1 MKDKN
6 SMRLNLGFMGI
17 DPLGSTLELVR
28 LAEECGLNGAVSAE
42 HLGFHDAVVP
52 SALYLQQTSR
62 LEIALVGL
70 SAVGRHPGLM
80 AMELASLSEI
90 GHGRLRVQV
99 GTGAPNLVA
108 KFGGDMSRP
117 LPMARSLVENLKSLL
132 AGDVLTGDFPAGT
145 FKEYGLQV
153 YDGAQLAPYKGSAVP
168 VDLMAVQPRMLRLS
182 AEIADGVALS
192 AGCSGSFLA
201 EEVKNLE
208 AELANNGRNRED
220 FRITAFTYSVISP
233 DAENHVAKLRHILGN
248 YKPEAAAKR
257 MRGVLDGQ
265 AYLEAAL
272 CDQALAVENFF
283 TPEVLGKVAI
293 VANGPDDLRDTLR
306 RYANTGIDALSVHLV
321 GPPQTH
327 AYAVESLATAWE
339 GL

>member
-1 MKDKN
+1 
-6 SMRLNLGFMGI
+6 MRLNIGFMGI
-17 DPLGSTLELVR
+17 DPLESTLQLVR
-28 LAEECGLNGAVSAE
+28 LAEECGLNGVVSAE

-52 SALYLQQTSR
+52 SALYLQQTSQI
-62 LEIALVGL
+62 EVGLVGL

-108 KFGGDMSRP
+108 KFAGDMSGP
-117 LPMARSLVENLKSLL
+117 LSLARSLVENLKLLL
-132 AGDVLTGDFPAGT
+132 AGEVLTGDFPAGA

-153 YDGAQLAPYKGSAVP
+153 YDGAQLVPYKGPAVP

-192 AGCSGSFLA
+192 AGCSESFLS
-201 EEVKNLE
+201 EEVINLE
-208 AELANNGRNRED
+208 TELANNGRNRDD
-220 FRITAFTYSVISP
+220 FRITAFTYGVISP
-233 DAENHVAKLRHILGN
+233 DAENQVAKLRHILSN

-257 MRGVLDGQ
+257 MRGVLDGE
-265 AYLEAAL
+265 AYLEAASR
-272 CDQALAVENFF
+272 DKALAVEKFF

-293 VANGPDDLRDTLR
+293 VANAPDDLRDTLK

-321 GPPQTH
+321 GPPETH
-327 AYAVESLATAWE
+327 AYAVESLATAWD
-339 GL
+339 GLKDQ